1 MSTKTRKRVAVLVG
15 HPEEYAYELFLKG
28 FISEAFEYDMDVCVF
43 AMHVKYQ
50 NSSARSVGD
59 SSIFT
64 LINYDA
70 FDCVVVLA
78 DSIQTKGVAHRIE
91 EDLRKSY
98 KGKVLFVDQESEF
111 FPSIHIDNYN
121 PEKKIVDHLIEVH
134 GKRDIAFLTGKAW
147 HPHSKIRLQAYRD
160 SLTEHGIEVNENR
173 IFYGD
178 FWYTSGESLADSLTA
193 DDITLPEAV
202 AFANDHM
209 ALGFAKRMDEKGI
222 RIPADIAI
230 AGFDS
235 NVDGKHAPVPL
246 TSVPIPSVLLG
257 RNAANYADALIT
269 GKEYVPLTEEPEL
282 FIGGTCGCGCDSVK
296 PVYELR
302 DRWDTE
308 MSLGSMFS
316 PFNFMDDDLMTQNT
330 YNGLV
335 ATIFGYLHLIR
346 GFDSFSLCLNPKLG
360 GAQEPYE
367 VKISHTIKC
376 GADEKD
382 DRIQTD
388 VTFPR
393 EVMLPELY
401 EEHEKPSV
409 YYFLPLY
416 YEDTVF
422 GYGAVRYE
430 GRVALV
436 SPEYRAWLRSVAR
449 GIECYR
455 RSDVLIGSSMLA
467 RQAITTDS
475 LTGLLNYKGFLEG
488 AENFINFIQNNG
500 GHVGVLA
507 IDIKDL
513 SDINDNYGR
522 TEGDN
527 AIMAA
532 ASVLESVFRSRNCMC
547 FRAGN
552 DELVALR
559 VTRASDDSELLSK
572 KDLLIERMQ
581 CVKGDYDLPYNI
593 VLYYGTECGSP
604 QTPEELERLVNMA
617 IAHKNMNK
625 GYIRRGVSGQM
636 LSEEDMQKAQVVKEI
651 LDKNLIRYHFQPIV
665 DARTAEVV
673 AYEAL
678 MRATVTPYLDPPT
691 VLRFAEFYGRLYDV
705 ERATFIGVIKSMST
719 NEGTLSGGKKIFINS
734 IPGYLLEGEDLE
746 TLAGHME
753 GHPNSIVVELTEHA
767 ELEDEDLKNMKKTYE
782 AIGIETA
789 VDDYG
794 TGYSNV
800 SNLLRYLPNYV
811 KIDRTLLSGIE
822 DSPQKR
828 HFVKEIIEF
837 SHDNGIKAL
846 AEGVETAAEL
856 KTVIMLGADLIQ
868 GYYIGMPAPEM
879 VQSINSQVVDE
890 IHRFDALRNS
900 KR

>member
-1 MSTKTRKRVAVLVG
+1 MAVLLG
-15 HPEEYAYELFLKG
+15 QPEEYAYGLFLKG
-28 FISEAFEYDMDVCVF
+28 FIKEAFELDMDVCVF
-43 AMHVKYQ
+43 AMYIKYQ
-50 NSSARSVGD
+50 NSPARSVGD
-59 SSIFT
+59 SSIFK
-64 LINYDA
+64 LVNYDA
-70 FDCVVVLA
+70 FDCIIVLA
-78 DSIQTKGVAHRIE
+78 DSIQTKGVANNIE
-91 EDLRKSY
+91 ESLHKSY
-98 KGKVLFVDQESEF
+98 KGKVLFVDQESKY

-160 SLTEHGIEVNENR
+160 SLTQHGIKVNESR

-193 DDITLPEAV
+193 KDNTLPEAV

-209 ALGFAKRMDEKGI
+209 ALGFAKRMDELGI
-222 RIPADIAI
+222 RVPEDIAI
-230 AGFDS
+230 VGFDS
-235 NVDGKHAPVPL
+235 NTDGKHSPVPL
-246 TSVPIPSVLLG
+246 TSVPIPAVLEG
-257 RNAANYADALIT
+257 RNSAHYADALIN
-269 GKEYVPLTEEPEL
+269 GREFVPLEEDPEI
-282 FIGGTCGCGCDSVK
+282 FIGGTCGCGCDSAK
-296 PVYELR
+296 EEYYRR

-308 MSLGSMFS
+308 LSLGSIFS
-316 PFNFMDDDLMTQNT
+316 PFNYMDDDLLAQNT
-330 YNGLV
+330 YAGLI
-335 ATIFGYLHLIR
+335 AAIFGNLHLIR
-346 GFDSFSLCLNPKLG
+346 GFDSFNLCLNPELG
-360 GAQEPYE
+360 GAKELFE
-367 VKISHTIKC
+367 DRINHVICC
-376 GADEKD
+376 GRLDENR

-388 VTFPR
+388 VSFPKSQ
-393 EVMLPELY
+393 MLPELY
-401 EEHEKPSV
+401 EKREKPSV
-409 YYFLPLY
+409 YYFMPLY
-416 YEDTVF
+416 YEESVF
-422 GYGAVRYE
+422 GYGAVRYD
-430 GRVALV
+430 GRVEMIR
-436 SPEYRAWLRSVAR
+436 PEYRSWLRSVSR

-455 RSDVLIGSSMLA
+455 RSDELIGSSKLA
-467 RQAITTDS
+467 RKAITTDN
-475 LTGLLNYKGFLEG
+475 LTGLLNYKGFLES
-488 AENFINFIQNNG
+488 AETFLHLMHNNG
-500 GHVGVLA
+500 DNVGALA

-527 AIMAA
+527 AIVTA
-532 ASVLESVFRSRNCMC
+532 ASVLESVFNSRNCLC

-559 VTRASDDSELLSK
+559 ITSATDDSELLTK
-572 KDLLIERMQ
+572 KDILLDRLDEVQ
-581 CVKGDYDLPYNI
+581 SKSDLPYNI

-604 QTPEELERLVNMA
+604 QTSEELERLVNIA
-617 IAHKNMNK
+617 IGNKNISK
-625 GYIRRGVSGQM
+625 GYVRNTKAAS
-636 LSEEDMQKAQVVKEI
+636 LSEEDMQRARIVKEI
-651 LDKNLIRYHFQPIV
+651 LDSNLIKYHFQPIV

-705 ERATFIGVIKSMST
+705 ERATFAGVIKEMGS

-734 IPGYLLEGEDLE
+734 IPGYLLKGEDLKA
-746 TLAGHME
+746 LAEHMNQ
-753 GHPNSIVVELTEHA
+753 HPSSIVVELTEHA
-767 ELEDEDLKNMKKTYE
+767 ELEDNDLKSMKQLYE
-782 AIGIETA
+782 KMGIETA

-800 SNLLRYLPNYV
+800 SNLLRYQPNYV
-811 KIDRTLLSGIE
+811 KIDRALLSGIE

-837 SHDNGIKAL
+837 SHDNGITAL
-846 AEGVETAAEL
+846 AEGVETSEEL
-856 KTVIMLGADLIQ
+856 KTVIMLGADLVQ
-868 GYYIGMPAPEM
+868 GYYLGMPAPEM

>member
-1 MSTKTRKRVAVLVG
+1 MTGQNRKRVAVLLG
-15 HPEEYAYELFLKG
+15 QPEEYAYELFLKG
-28 FISEAFEYDMDVCVF
+28 FIKEAFELDMDVCVF
-43 AMHVKYQ
+43 AMYIKYQ
-50 NSSARSVGD
+50 NSPARSVGD
-59 SSIFT
+59 SSIFK
-64 LINYDA
+64 LVNYDA
-70 FDCVVVLA
+70 FDCIIVLA
-78 DSIQTKGVAHRIE
+78 DSIQTKGVANNIE
-91 EDLRKSY
+91 ESLHKSY
-98 KGKVLFVDQESEF
+98 KGKVLFVDQESKY
-111 FPSIHIDNYN
+111 FPSIHIDSYN

-160 SLTEHGIEVNENR
+160 SLTQHGIEVNENR

-193 DDITLPEAV
+193 KDNTLPEAV

-209 ALGFAKRMDEKGI
+209 ALGFAKRMDELGI
-222 RIPADIAI
+222 RVPEDIAI
-230 AGFDS
+230 VGFDS
-235 NVDGKHAPVPL
+235 NTDGKHAPVPL
-246 TSVPIPSVLLG
+246 TSVPIPAVLEG
-257 RNAANYADALIT
+257 RNSAHYADALIN
-269 GKEYVPLTEEPEL
+269 GHEFVPLEDDPEI
-282 FIGGTCGCGCDSVK
+282 FIGGTCGCGCDSAK
-296 PVYELR
+296 EEYYRR

-308 MSLGSMFS
+308 LSLGTMFS
-316 PFNFMDDDLMTQNT
+316 PYNYMDDDLIAQNT
-330 YNGLV
+330 YAGLI
-335 ATIFGYLHLIR
+335 AAIFGNLHLIR
-346 GFDSFSLCLNPKLG
+346 GFDSFNLCLNPELG
-360 GAQEPYE
+360 GAKELFE
-367 VKISHTIKC
+367 DRINHVICC
-376 GADEKD
+376 GRLDENR

-388 VTFPR
+388 VSFPKSQ
-393 EVMLPELY
+393 MLPELY
-401 EEHEKPSV
+401 EKREKPSV
-409 YYFLPLY
+409 YYFMPLY
-416 YEDTVF
+416 YEDSVF
-422 GYGAVRYE
+422 GYGAVRYD
-430 GRVALV
+430 GRVEMIR
-436 SPEYRAWLRSVAR
+436 PEYRSWLRSVSR

-455 RSDVLIGSSMLA
+455 RSDELIGSSKLA
-467 RQAITTDS
+467 KKAITTDN
-475 LTGLLNYKGFLEG
+475 LTGLLNYKGFLES
-488 AENFINFIQNNG
+488 AETFLHLMHNNG
-500 GHVGVLA
+500 DNVGALA

-527 AIMAA
+527 AIVTA
-532 ASVLESVFRSRNCMC
+532 ASVLESVFNSRNCLC

-559 VTRASDDSELLSK
+559 ITSATDDAELLTK
-572 KDLLIERMQ
+572 KDILLDRLDEVQ
-581 CVKGDYDLPYNI
+581 NKSETPYNI

-604 QTPEELERLVNMA
+604 KTSEELERLVNIA
-617 IAHKNMNK
+617 IGNKNLSK
-625 GYIRRGVSGQM
+625 GYVRNTEAAS
-636 LSEEDMQKAQVVKEI
+636 LSEEDMQRARIVKEI
-651 LDKNLIRYHFQPIV
+651 LDSNLIKYHFQPIV

-705 ERATFIGVIKSMST
+705 ERATFAGVIKEMGS

-734 IPGYLLEGEDLE
+734 IPGYLLKGEDLKA
-746 TLAGHME
+746 LAEHMNQ
-753 GHPNSIVVELTEHA
+753 HPSSIVVELTEHA
-767 ELEDEDLKNMKKTYE
+767 ELEDNDLKSMKQLYE
-782 AIGIETA
+782 KMGIETA

-811 KIDRTLLSGIE
+811 KIDRALLSGIE

-846 AEGVETAAEL
+846 AEGVETSEEL
-856 KTVIMLGADLIQ
+856 KTVIMLGADLVQ
-868 GYYIGMPAPEM
+868 GYYLGMPAPEM